1 MPDRPNLD
9 YEPGPT
15 DVSYSRLGPP
25 VQPEKAAGQET
36 ASAVASLAY
45 EMAGELGPAQPAR
58 RRRTNRRKYRYR

>member
-9 YEPGPT
+9 YEPGPQ

-36 ASAVASLAY
+36 AGAVANLAY
-45 EMAGELGPAQPAR
+45 EMAGELGSRPQR
-58 RRRTNRRKYRYR
+58 RRRISRRRYRYR